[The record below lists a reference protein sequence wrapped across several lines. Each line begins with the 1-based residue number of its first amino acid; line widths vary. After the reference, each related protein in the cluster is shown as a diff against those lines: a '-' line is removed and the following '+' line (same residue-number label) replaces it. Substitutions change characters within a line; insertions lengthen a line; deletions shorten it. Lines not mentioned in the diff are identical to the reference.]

1 MRLIEREGRDVRG
14 DILSSARR
22 LFLQDGY
29 DKVSVDRV
37 IQDAGASKG
46 SFYHYFQS
54 KADLADELVRD
65 MLAPVYDRIDEI
77 AESNLDGLSKLNQ
90 AFRIAYQWKSDNAKV
105 LKFLVR
111 SFWSE
116 SNLLVRHKM
125 KSWSMKKDKALLARM
140 LAQGVEEGI
149 FTIEDPEDAA
159 ELIVHLG
166 TGIGE
171 SMAALFVSI
180 DDSPDKVELMERKV
194 RLFDRTLECILGLPK
209 GTVRTFDMESLKVIL
224 ADGII

>member
-1 MRLIEREGRDVRG
+1 MIEREGRDVRG
-14 DILSSARR
+14 DILSSAKR

-29 DKVSVDRV
+29 DRVSVDRV

-54 KADLADELVRD
+54 KADLADELVRE
-65 MLAPVYDRIDEI
+65 MLAPVYDRIGEI

-90 AFRIAYQWKSDNAKV
+90 AFRIAYQWKSDNAKM

-140 LAQGVEEGI
+140 LDQGMEEGA
-149 FTIEDPEDAA
+149 FAIEDPEDAA

-166 TGIGE
+166 VGIGE
-171 SMAALFVSI
+171 SLAALFVSVE
-180 DDSPDKVELMERKV
+180 DSPEKVELMERKV
-194 RLFDRTLECILGLPK
+194 RLFERTLDCILGVPR
-209 GTVRTFDMESLKVIL
+209 GTIKTFDMENLKVIL
-224 ADGII
+224 ADGVI

>member
-1 MRLIEREGRDVRG
+1 MIEREGRDVRG
-14 DILSSARR
+14 DILGSARR

-29 DKVSVDRV
+29 DRVSVDRV

-54 KADLADELVRD
+54 KADLADELVRE
-65 MLAPVYDRIDEI
+65 MLAPVYRQIGEI

-90 AFRIAYQWKSDNAKV
+90 AFRIAYQWKSDNAKM
-105 LKFLVR
+105 LKFIVR
-111 SFWSE
+111 SFWSD

-125 KSWSMKKDKALLARM
+125 KSWSMKKDKALLAGM
-140 LAQGVEEGI
+140 LGQGMEEGT
-149 FTIEDPEDAA
+149 FAIEDPEDVA

-180 DDSPDKVELMERKV
+180 DDSPDKIELMERKV
-194 RLFDRTLECILGLPK
+194 KLFERTLDCILGVPK
-209 GTVRTFDMESLKVIL
+209 GTVKTFDMESLKVIL
-224 ADGII
+224 AEGVI

>member
-1 MRLIEREGRDVRG
+1 MIEREGRDVRG
-14 DILSSARR
+14 DILGSARR

-29 DKVSVDRV
+29 DRVSVDRV

-65 MLAPVYDRIDEI
+65 MLAPVYQQIGEI
-77 AESNLDGLSKLNQ
+77 ADSNLDGLSKLNQ
-90 AFRIAYQWKSDNAKV
+90 AFRIAYQWKSDNAKM
-105 LKFLVR
+105 LKFIVR

-125 KSWSMKKDKALLARM
+125 KSWSMKKDKALLAKM
-140 LAQGVEEGI
+140 IGQGMEEGT
-149 FTIEDPEDAA
+149 FAIEDPEDAA

-180 DDSPDKVELMERKV
+180 DDSPDKIELMERKV
-194 RLFDRTLECILGLPK
+194 KLFERTLDCILGVPR
-209 GTVRTFDMESLKVIL
+209 GTVKTFDMESLKVIL
-224 ADGII
+224 AEGMI